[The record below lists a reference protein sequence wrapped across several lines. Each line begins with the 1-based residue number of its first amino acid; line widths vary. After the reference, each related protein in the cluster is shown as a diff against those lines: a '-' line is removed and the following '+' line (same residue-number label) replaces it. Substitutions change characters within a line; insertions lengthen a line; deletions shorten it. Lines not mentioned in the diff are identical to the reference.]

1 MKTPQRRGLAPSLS
15 DWSVQRLR
23 KLLGWPGLGLIPIAL
38 AALITA
44 SGAAESNFSISAH
57 TEVVAVEP
65 SCALT
70 LNWSLAA
77 GALTGLAADPLAKPQ
92 ACGDGRHAVGLT
104 LRAGSRA
111 VLEQL
116 PTGQWQIEVSRSER
130 YASCA
135 SDIGGGRPVFEAR
148 AGDQPCAA
156 DLAGL
161 TYRSAKSKGND
172 GAQPQAFAHLL
183 EGRVVVGAPVLDPG
197 GWSAPAATVL
207 REARIQA
214 RIKDPVTQGSISVL
228 DETIETGSTIDT
240 APLETVAAPSARG
253 FVRPHKDGG
262 LMVLAHVTGRHVGV
276 TPHAGERRDVS
287 VSRWSQMLVSPFL
300 QALLLAFGVVVW
312 SAGAIG
318 SADTLR
324 ENAGEADKDSDDRK
338 ALDALQRRFEDKP

>member
-1 MKTPQRRGLAPSLS
+1 MNTQDRKAQAPSLS
-15 DWSVQRLR
+15 DWSIQRLR
-23 KLLGWPGLGLIPIAL
+23 KLLGWPGLGLLPIAL

-44 SGAAESNFSISAH
+44 IGAAESNFSVSAH
-57 TEVVAVEP
+57 TEVVTVEP

-70 LNWSLAA
+70 LNWSLGA
-77 GALTGLAADPLAKPQ
+77 GAITGVAAEALAKPR
-92 ACGDGRHAVGLT
+92 ACGDAGSAVGLT

-130 YASCA
+130 YAACA
-135 SDIGGGRPVFEAR
+135 SDIGGGRPVFEAQ

-161 TYRSAKSKGND
+161 TYRSNLPAGAE

-197 GWSAPAATVL
+197 GWSAPAASVL
-207 REARIQA
+207 REARVQA
-214 RIKDPVTQGSISVL
+214 RIKDPITQGSISVL
-228 DETIETGSTIDT
+228 DETIETGSIIDT
-240 APLETVAAPSARG
+240 APLETLAAPSARG

-262 LMVLAHVTGRHVGV
+262 LMVLAHVTGRHIGV

-287 VSRWSQMLVSPFL
+287 VSRWSQLLVSPFL
-300 QALLLAFGVVVW
+300 QALLVAFGVVLW
-312 SAGAIG
+312 SAQAIG

-324 ENAGEADKDSDDRK
+324 DNAGRADKDAHDRK
-338 ALDALQRRFEDKP
+338 ARDALQRRFEDSP